1 MPNRTKF
8 TMTTTDG
15 RKKLISKIHA
25 IAILSGHPRCSKDRS
40 IRVRTMAKEVLLF
53 LDKHE
58 PHSDCK

>member
-1 MPNRTKF
+1 
-8 TMTTTDG
+8 MTTTDG